1 MAIHVTDPATDAAVR
16 RLAKLKNKTLAATVR
31 EVVKNELLAWQV
43 EETELNAW
51 PALKEIYL
59 DGWIVRFAGGVSRRA
74 NSASPL
80 SLGAH
85 GSEALI
91 AACESHYR
99 RHKLPALFRIVS
111 LLDRE
116 FDDRLA
122 ARGYTAEG
130 ETVTLYGDIATMPA
144 APDPQVTLLSRPSA
158 RWCAAMAARQGH
170 SALHARAYRRIVSRI
185 ALPARFAILV
195 DDGAPAALAYG
206 VMQHGLLCYESVITD
221 PTRRRRGYSRRVL
234 AALAAWA
241 KTEGATGVC
250 LQVQADNNPAVP
262 LYHSI
267 GLTTELYR
275 YHYRRAPG

>member
-1 MAIHVTDPATDAAVR
+1 MSRPTS
-16 RLAKLKNKTLAATVR
+16 
-31 EVVKNELLAWQV
+31 LAWQV

-59 DGWIVRFAGGVSRRA
+59 DGWVLRFGAGVSGGGVSRRA
-74 NSASPL
+74 NSANPL
-80 SLGAH
+80 SLDAH
-85 GSEALI
+85 GGDALI
-91 AACESHYR
+91 AACENHYR
-99 RHKLPALFRIVS
+99 RHKLPTLFRIVS

-130 ETVTLYGDIATMPA
+130 GTVTLYGDIAKVPA
-144 APDPQVTLLSRPSA
+144 ATDPQVMLLARPSA
-158 RWCAAMAARQGH
+158 RWCAAMAALQGH
-170 SALHARAYRRIVSRI
+170 NAVHARIYRRIVSRI
-185 ALPARFAILV
+185 ALPARFAMLV
-195 DDGAPAALAYG
+195 EDGAPAALAYV
-206 VMQHGLLCYESVITD
+206 VMQHGLLCYESVVTD
-221 PTRRRRGYSRRVL
+221 PTRRRRGYSRRLL
-234 AALAAWA
+234 AAIAAWA

-250 LQVQADNNPAVP
+250 LQVQADNAPAMP